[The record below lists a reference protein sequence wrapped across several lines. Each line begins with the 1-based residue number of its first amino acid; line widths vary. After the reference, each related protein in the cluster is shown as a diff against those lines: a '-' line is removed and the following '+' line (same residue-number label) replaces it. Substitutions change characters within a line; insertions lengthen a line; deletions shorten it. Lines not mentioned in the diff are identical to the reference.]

1 MIFAVT
7 CDELPEL
14 SARFQ
19 SHRAKGVRMPAP
31 TNSVIWI
38 ENNVISFFA
47 TKYRQPVTLFNW
59 DSDVRTAFD
68 LKPAARWK
76 SLGSE
81 MNRCGWLISIHI
93 IVDADSSSWTKCSTI
108 GDITTYI
115 DGLYEGH
122 KKLVAKI
129 SAKSNLG
136 KILKSAD
143 PA

>member
-1 MIFAVT
+1 MST
-7 CDELPEL
+7 
-14 SARFQ
+14 
-19 SHRAKGVRMPAP
+19 P

-81 MNRCGWLISIHI
+81 INRCGWLISIHI
-93 IVDADSSSWTKCSTI
+93 IVDADSSGWTKCSTI
-108 GDITTYI
+108 GDVTTYI
-115 DGLYEGH
+115 DGLYESH
-122 KKLVAKI
+122 KTLVAKI

-136 KILKSAD
+136 KILKSTA